1 MGSRGAAAIAVVLV
15 MMLSAVPLAFSEGTD
30 AVPAGKGYDGILIY
44 EVASDFGSGNEGF
57 ALKNYGSSA
66 VDLNGYYLYDDASN
80 STPHRFT
87 INKSLSLGSGEV
99 VTFVAD
105 KTTGWFSTP
114 ESGSVYNFT
123 EKGSRGGSFN
133 LTNGGDILQ
142 LYSSAGILLDTVV
155 FGKDATAEGWDGPAA
170 YLGNM
175 KQGIKRVESTDT
187 DTYFDWT
194 PLTKD
199 STSNSFYD
207 VPTFTNVKVTPF
219 IFPDCK
225 GKPIFDAVM
234 SAQTSVCISIYMLT
248 SSEMLSALAT
258 LESAGKDVKV
268 LLENKPLGY
277 SQDYERLKSLVD
289 AGGEVSFI
297 GYEES
302 GSNVERYSYVHNK
315 YAIIDGTKV
324 IVTSENWTYGNLG
337 GEGNRGWGA
346 IVESADYA
354 SYMQTYFDNDFAGDD
369 VIDFATYETKNGTV
383 TAKSLPSKSAV
394 QKFVDDL
401 SYSTSTYTCDIKMY
415 MSPDNTFKAMQYYID
430 NAKTRVYTEQ
440 MSVGVTYMDLS
451 NISPVKAMVDAAKRG
466 VDCRLLLADTDNNAK
481 TLVSKLNDN
490 GVKAANMKSGDYATM
505 HNKGVIIDDA
515 VWVSSV
521 NWTDNAFVN
530 NRECGLYIM
539 SPEVTQFFA
548 DGYQVD
554 WEHDYVGSNKGSGL
568 PVDEKTLTWGAIA
581 LVVLLI
587 VLVILY
593 KIFVPK
599 KVQKA
604 VRTVSKGAKKSS
616 GKKSTKKR

>member
-30 AVPAGKGYDGILIY
+30 AVPAGKGCDGILIY
-44 EVASDFGSGNEGF
+44 EVASNYGTGNEGF

-66 VDLNGYYLYDDASN
+66 VDLNGYYLYDNASN
-80 STPHRFT
+80 STAHRFT
-87 INKSLSLGSGEV
+87 INKSLSLGSNEV

-133 LTNGGDILQ
+133 LANGGDILQ
-142 LYSSAGILLDTVV
+142 LYSSAGTLLDTVV
-155 FGKDATAEGWDGPAA
+155 FGTDATAEGWDGPAA
-170 YLGNM
+170 DLGYKN
-175 KQGIKRVESTDT
+175 QGIKRVESTDT

-194 PLTKD
+194 PITKD

-234 SAQTSVCISIYMLT
+234 AAQTSVCISIYMLT
-248 SSEMLSALAT
+248 SSEMLSILAN
-258 LESAGKDVKV
+258 LESEGKQVKV

-277 SQDYERLKSLVD
+277 SQDYERLKSLVN
-289 AGGEVSFI
+289 AGGDVSFI
-297 GYEES
+297 GYEEE
-302 GSNVERYSYVHNK
+302 GANVDRYDYVHNK
-315 YAIIDGTKV
+315 YAIIDGSKV

-337 GEGNRGWGA
+337 GDGNRGWGA
-346 IVESADYA
+346 IVESTDYA

-369 VIDFATYETKNGTV
+369 VIDFATYEVKKGTV
-383 TAKSLPSKSAV
+383 TAKSLPSKATV
-394 QKFVDDL
+394 QKFVDNL

-440 MSVGVTYMDLS
+440 MSVGVTYKDLS
-451 NISPVKAMVDAAKRG
+451 NVSPVTAMVNAAERG
-466 VDCRLLLADTDNNAK
+466 VDCRLLLADSDSKNF
-481 TLVSKLNDN
+481 VSTLNDK
-490 GVKAANMKSGDYATM
+490 GVKSAIMKSGDYATM

-539 SPEVTQFFA
+539 SPEVAQFYA

-554 WEHDYVGSNKGSGL
+554 WEHDYVGSSNGF
-568 PVDEKTLTWGAIA
+568 PVDEKTLTLGAIA

-593 KIFVPK
+593 KVFVPK

-604 VRTVSKGAKKSS
+604 VRTATKGSKKSS
-616 GKKSTKKR
+616 GKKKSTKKR